1 MENLPEILNEVPEPV
16 LLLLFLCVA
25 LALLLGVIRLV
36 YKYAGWILLGLIAY
50 YVLHILH
57 MVA

>member
-36 YKYAGWILLGLIAY
+36 YKYAGWILLGLIGY
-50 YVLHILH
+50 YIIH